1 MQGND
6 DRNPKFCR
14 LCWFELGTR
23 LTLRT
28 VVESCRVY
36 YKSWTCKNMASFC
49 WSVLL
54 SHPNNK
60 SRVE

>member
-23 LTLRT
+23 LCFFVTLRT
-28 VVESCRVY
+28 VVESFRVY
-36 YKSWTCKNMASFC
+36 YKI
-49 WSVLL
+49 LDL
-54 SHPNNK
+54 
-60 SRVE
+60 